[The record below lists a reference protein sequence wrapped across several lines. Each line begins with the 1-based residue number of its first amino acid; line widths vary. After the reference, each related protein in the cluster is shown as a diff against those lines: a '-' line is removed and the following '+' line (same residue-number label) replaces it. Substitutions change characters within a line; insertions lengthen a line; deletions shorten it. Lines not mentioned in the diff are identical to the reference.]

1 MSAASRRR
9 VGLLP
14 WLLLAPGL
22 LLFLFFVIVPLAIMA
37 STSTYQLDRTTGQL
51 VPDGLSH
58 YASFLRDPFYLG
70 VLGRTL
76 RLAAITTI
84 LAALVGYPVA
94 YSMIKASPRQQAS
107 LLLIILAPL
116 LVSVVVRTFG
126 WLVLLGPNGAIN
138 SLLLGLDLIREPLRL
153 LYSETAIVLGLL
165 HVLLPFAILPI
176 FASLRNIDPDLHRAA
191 QNLGA
196 GPAYAFWRVTLPLSL
211 PGIAAGSMIVFALS
225 SSAFVTPAVL
235 GGARLKVMSTLVYQQ
250 IMQLADFPRGAAIAL
265 ILMGISVSAVLA
277 YLRAL
282 ERGRSG
288 IVFD

>member
-1 MSAASRRR
+1 
-9 VGLLP
+9 
-14 WLLLAPGL
+14 
-22 LLFLFFVIVPLAIMA
+22 
-37 STSTYQLDRTTGQL
+37 
-51 VPDGLSH
+51 
-58 YASFLRDPFYLG
+58 
-70 VLGRTL
+70 
-76 RLAAITTI
+76 
-84 LAALVGYPVA
+84 
-94 YSMIKASPRQQAS
+94 
-107 LLLIILAPL
+107 
-116 LVSVVVRTFG
+116 
-126 WLVLLGPNGAIN
+126 
-138 SLLLGLDLIREPLRL
+138 
-153 LYSETAIVLGLL
+153 AIVLGLL

>member
-1 MSAASRRR
+1 MSGTARTRAA
-9 VGLLP
+9 LAP

-22 LLFLFFVIVPLAIMA
+22 LLFTCFVIAPLGIMA
-37 STSTYQLDRTTGQL
+37 STSTYQLDRATGLL
-51 VPDGLSH
+51 VPDGLTH

-94 YSMIKASPRQQAS
+94 YAMTKASPRQRAS

-126 WLVLLGPNGAIN
+126 WLVLLGPNGAVN

-250 IMQLADFPRGAAIAL
+250 IMQLADWPRGAAIAL
-265 ILMGISVSAVLA
+265 ILMGISVSTVLA
-277 YLRAL
+277 YLRGL

-288 IVFD
+288 IVFE